1 MSFAPADGR
10 ARRTTDPKLLF
21 ARMLASALVVATAA
35 VATPGRAAPEDD
47 PAPQPSAEEN
57 DDGSSPSSTRATRAP
72 STSDRASALD
82 EAARAPAA
90 DVRIAPSQSGVLGA
104 WLVAGPFRAGRP
116 ALDASPFGADDRR
129 LDARLGAT
137 LGGDR
142 DLGKVRRGPARWVIA
157 SSGPPRSGPAQNPG
171 TEGSRSIDLVQ
182 TLDDAKLSDLVAYA
196 AGRLHVEKA
205 GRYFLLLGV
214 DDGVRVSVDG
224 KVVYSRDE
232 ARPLRDDDDIVP
244 LDLAAGDHDVLLKLH
259 QRSGAWVFRAKLL
272 DEKLAPPEGAYLHLP
287 GTTAADAEALASRMS
302 WLVVDRAF
310 DARSTPPRYRPVLT
324 VRYPE
329 GAPRG
334 VPISVSAKLL
344 DVPEAS
350 RFDVRAGGVPVTSS
364 GVTDLVVALPPVEPW
379 KGTATLEATVA
390 GRVVRSALVA
400 RPVSEQAL
408 VRAERALARVTGD
421 EPWLQPGSLDSVRYL
436 TQRLHR
442 LVARGDQDDAA
453 QAAEARELD
462 ELAAK
467 LERGVDPYEGRTGM
481 MRRAIVTPFDGAPT
495 EFGLYVPPSFKRGD
509 GRRYPLVVGLHGM
522 NSFPISM
529 MRALFGLDDDTKPP
543 SWKDRRPLPVPPVDA
558 FIITPH
564 ARGNSFY
571 REIGEADVLFV
582 MQWAQRAFP
591 IDETRITITGPSMG
605 GTGSASIPFH
615 FPHVFA
621 AAAPLCGYHSY
632 LIRPAIRSQPKRPWE
647 RMIIEERSN
656 VLWAENGEH
665 LPLWI
670 VHGTRD
676 LPEAN
681 SGVLIERY
689 EKLKYSIKHDHPDAG
704 HNVWGLTYGDW
715 KGLSWLLSHR
725 LDRHPRR
732 VRFRT
737 MRSRYSTSAWVTI
750 DELAR
755 EGRWADVDA
764 RVKTRTSIVATTS
777 GVAAMTFARDDR
789 LVDPN
794 AAITVTVD
802 GTTLEFGEDEPL
814 AMHKSP
820 SGWEKGP
827 ASHDRPIKRARVS
840 GPIRDVFHEPIL
852 FVHARDDEAR
862 ANERVAR
869 HFAFRPGVT
878 TSYPMMTD
886 DEFLARNEPLAND
899 RALFLVGRSNKVL
912 AALESA
918 AANMGAPLPIRVE
931 AGAVTVG
938 KERFTGSQLGAA
950 YIHPNP
956 LRPDRYI
963 VVVAGADVAGTLR
976 AMSLPEA
983 LPDFVVWDERLAP
996 ARGQLL
1002 LGGASLVA
1010 GGLFEKDWSLPSSI
1024 ADPLAKPLRN

>member
-1 MSFAPADGR
+1 
-10 ARRTTDPKLLF
+10 LL
-21 ARMLASALVVATAA
+21 AWIVVVATAA
-35 VATPGRAAPEDD
+35 VATRSRAAPED
-47 PAPQPSAEEN
+47 PESQTSAEEG
-57 DDGSSPSSTRATRAP
+57 DDAPAADTRAARSA
-72 STSDRASALD
+72 SDASSAALD
-82 EAARAPAA
+82 EAARAPAV
-90 DVRIAPSQSGVLGA
+90 DVRIAPSQKGVLGA
-104 WLVAGPFRAGRP
+104 WLVAGPFRAGRL
-116 ALDASPFGADDRR
+116 ALDTSPLGGDDRR

-142 DLGKVRRGPARWVIA
+142 DLGRVRRGPARWILA
-157 SSGPPRSGPAQNPG
+157 SSGPPRSGPAQDPG
-171 TEGSRSIDLVQ
+171 AEGSRSIDLVQ
-182 TLDDAKLSDLVAYA
+182 ALEDAKGSDLVAYA
-196 AGRLHVEKA
+196 AGRIHVEES

-224 KVVYSRDE
+224 KVVYSRDD
-232 ARPLRDDDDIVP
+232 ARPLRDDDDIIA

-259 QRSGAWVFRAKLL
+259 QRDGAWVFRAKLL
-272 DEKLAPPEGAYLHLP
+272 DARLAPPKGAYLHLP
-287 GTTAADAEALASRMS
+287 GTTAADAEALAARMS

-334 VPISVSAKLL
+334 VPIAVSAKLL
-344 DVPEAS
+344 DAPESS
-350 RFDVRAGGVPVTSS
+350 RFEVRAGGVPVTAR
-364 GVTDLVVALPPVEPW
+364 GVEDLVVALPPVDPW
-379 KGTATLEATVA
+379 AGAATLESTIA
-390 GRVVRSALVA
+390 GRVVRSALVS
-400 RPVSEQAL
+400 RPKSEQAL
-408 VRAERALARVTGD
+408 VRAERALRRVTGD

-436 TQRLHR
+436 TRRLHR
-442 LVARGDQDDAA
+442 LVARGDQDGEA
-453 QAAEARELD
+453 QAEEARELD

-467 LERGVDPYEGRTGM
+467 LERGVDPYEGRSGM

-495 EFGLYVPPSFKRGD
+495 EFGLYVPPSYKRGD

-522 NSFPISM
+522 NSYPISM
-529 MRALFGLDDDTKPP
+529 LRALFGLDDDTKPP
-543 SWKDRRPLPVPPVDA
+543 AWKDRRPLPAPPVDA
-558 FIITPH
+558 FVITPH

-571 REIGEADVLFV
+571 REIGEDDVLFV

-605 GTGSASIPFH
+605 GIGSASLPFH

-632 LIRPAIRSQPKRPWE
+632 LIRSDIRWRPKRPWE
-647 RMIIEERSN
+647 QIILEERSN

-689 EKLKYSIKHDHPDAG
+689 DKLNYSIKHDHPDAG
-704 HNVWGLTYGDW
+704 HNVWGITYGQL
-715 KGLSWLLSHR
+715 KGLKWLLSHH
-725 LDRHPRR
+725 LDRHPQH

-737 MRSRYSTSAWVTI
+737 MRSRYATSAWVTI

-755 EGRWADVDA
+755 EGAWADIDA
-764 RVKTRTSIVATTS
+764 RVKNRKAIVAKTS
-777 GVAAMTFARDDR
+777 GVAAMSFARDDR
-789 LVDPN
+789 LVDPS

-802 GTTLEFGEDEPL
+802 GVALEFGEGEAL
-814 AMHKSP
+814 AMHKTS

-827 ASHDRPIKRARVS
+827 ATHDKPMKRGHLT

-852 FVHARDDEAR
+852 FVHAHDDEAR
-862 ANERVAR
+862 ANERIAR
-869 HFAFRPGVT
+869 HFANRPGVT

-886 DEFLARNEPLAND
+886 DEFFARKEPLAND

-918 AANMGAPLPIRVE
+918 AANMRTPLPIHVE

-938 KERFTGSQLGAA
+938 KERFTGNELGAA

-963 VVVAGADVAGTLR
+963 VVVAGADIAGTLR
-976 AMSLPEA
+976 ALSLPDI
-983 LPDFVVWDERLAP
+983 LPDFVVWDARLAP

-1002 LGGASLVA
+1002 LGDASLLA
-1010 GGLFEKDWSLPSSI
+1010 GGIFEQDWSLPSSI
-1024 ADPLAKPLRN
+1024 ADPLAKSSLP